1 MDKTIQWSK
10 KWLTLK
16 EEICIYGEQLSML
29 TEKMFKFK
37 HSKQDE
43 LNWKE
48 PCTEMDE
55 VERLNAKIIS
65 GKPSI

>member
-1 MDKTIQWSK
+1 M
-10 KWLTLK
+10 K